1 MTYIDYLNE
10 FNRWIENNHLTLPA
24 QVLYFRLLNVFNRA
38 GWPEW
43 VPVDTIRLQV
53 MTNGLSKPS
62 AYRARDELVKA
73 GFIRYQQGKKGAPS
87 RYSLSEQSNS
97 GIDSL
102 QETLHKPLQF
112 PLQNPLQETLPI
124 YKTKTKT
131 KEKTP
136 TESKRKVF
144 VPPTVDEVREYCLA
158 RKNGIDPQE
167 FVDYYAARGWML
179 GKAKMKDW
187 KAAVRTWEKRRKG
200 ENHDQPE
207 RYFTAADI
215 PGRND

>member
-1 MTYIDYLNE
+1 
-10 FNRWIENNHLTLPA
+10 
-24 QVLYFRLLNVFNRA
+24 
-38 GWPEW
+38 
-43 VPVDTIRLQV
+43 

-73 GFIRYQQGKKGAPS
+73 GFIRYKQGKKGAPS

-131 KEKTP
+131 KTKEKTP

-167 FVDYYAARGWML
+167 FVDYYSARGWML

-200 ENHDQPE
+200 GNHDQTE

>member
-10 FNRWIENNHLTLPA
+10 FNRWVENNHLTLPA
-24 QVLYFRLLNVFNRA
+24 QVLYFRMLNVFNRA

-53 MTNGLSKPS
+53 MTNGLSKPA

-73 GFIRYQQGKKGAPS
+73 GFLRYQQGKKGAPN
-87 RYSLSEQSNS
+87 RYALVKIENT
-97 GIDSL
+97 GTDSL
-102 QETLHKPLQF
+102 QNPLQF
-112 PLQNPLQETLPI
+112 PLQNPLQFPLQEPLPI

-144 VPPTVDEVREYCLA
+144 APPTVDEVRAYCLE
-158 RKNGIDPQE
+158 RKNGIDPQA
-167 FVDYYAARGWML
+167 FVDYYEARGWKYGHHKPL
-179 GKAKMKDW
+179 
-187 KAAVRTWEKRRKG
+187 
-200 ENHDQPE
+200 
-207 RYFTAADI
+207 
-215 PGRND
+215 